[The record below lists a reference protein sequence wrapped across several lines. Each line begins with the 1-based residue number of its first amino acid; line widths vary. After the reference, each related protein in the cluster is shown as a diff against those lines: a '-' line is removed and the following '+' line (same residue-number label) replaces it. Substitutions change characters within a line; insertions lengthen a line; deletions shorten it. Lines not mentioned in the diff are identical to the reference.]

1 MSTEKQDIFT
11 GSDGQ
16 PNLLRGVSIYS
27 GSARLAEL
35 AIKVGFDTV
44 WVELEHGPTDFE
56 RAEQICYA
64 TEAAGKFATIR
75 VPDSQRCHVLRALEV
90 GARIVI
96 VPMVNTAEQ
105 ARQIVEFGKFP
116 PLGLR
121 GYNCRSRGV
130 EFGIHPIKD
139 AFEKA
144 NASTHL
150 FAQIETM
157 EAVEN
162 LDEICAVPG
171 LTGVLIGPGDL
182 SVALGCVAEMTNP
195 KLIEVA
201 CDCIRRARAAGL
213 RTGILVGP
221 GPLLTAA
228 IEAGC
233 NLCFFGGDYTNL
245 IPAWRQLLETVSPK

>member
-1 MSTEKQDIFT
+1 MNEKVVDLFT
-11 GSDGQ
+11 GEDGE
-16 PNLLRGVSIYS
+16 PRLLRGVAMYS
-27 GSARLAEL
+27 GSPRLAEL

-64 TEAAGKFATIR
+64 AEAAGKFATIR
-75 VPDSQRCHVLRALEV
+75 LPDSQRCHVLRALEV

-96 VPMVNTAEQ
+96 VPMVNSAEQ

-116 PLGLR
+116 PQGLR
-121 GYNCRSRGV
+121 GYNSRSRGV
-130 EFGIHPIKD
+130 EFGINPIED

-162 LDEICAVPG
+162 LGEICAVPG
-171 LTGVLIGPGDL
+171 LSGVLIGPGDL
-182 SVALGCVAEMTNP
+182 SVAMGCMAEMTNP

-201 CDCIRRARAAGL
+201 CDCIGKARSAGL

-221 GPLLTAA
+221 GPLLSAA

-233 NLCFFGGDYTNL
+233 NLCFVGGDYTNL
-245 IPAWRQLLETVSPK
+245 IPAWRKLLSKLSL